1 MTKESVKEILKEF
14 SDINGTRPVS
24 LEELT
29 SAQSGML
36 QGLPAGFER
45 PGQILGSMVQMVLH
59 DLPRDYFRTVGDKLA
74 EVKLEDVKLA
84 GKDRVRPEQLTILVV
99 GDLSV
104 VESGLREL
112 GLPIVILNDEGE
124 VIG

>member
-1 MTKESVKEILKEF
+1 
-14 SDINGTRPVS
+14 
-24 LEELT
+24 
-29 SAQSGML
+29 
-36 QGLPAGFER
+36 
-45 PGQILGSMVQMVLH
+45 MVQMVLH